1 MKLIKSG
8 AFPKTKL
15 FGWLAIHKKI
25 LIVENLHKIAIA
37 FLQNVNYAK
46 QHKKSPII
54 SSWNLN
60 SQF

>member
-1 MKLIKSG
+1 MKSG
-8 AFPKTKL
+8 AFPKIKFL
-15 FGWLAIHKKI
+15 SWLAIHMKI

-46 QHKKSPII
+46 QHKKYPII
-54 SSWNLN
+54 SSWNVN